1 MEQAACPSCGHIK
14 QPGEFGAIG
23 ECSQCG
29 APLASKPNS
38 AIALEK
44 RQATIRKRKSANASI
59 RADQKS
65 IKHILIA
72 IVVVGIVT
80 IIMYALE
87 PTKET
92 TAINEQA
99 NTQQAQNITKY
110 MKQNYGM
117 TNFTASWYYSIE
129 HIGINQTENKRT
141 IDVSTTTE
149 QRSSP
154 IGNNICNAVSNYWQS
169 HKNDFTGI
177 RIIGMGGQITNY
189 RYSLETPCR

>member
-1 MEQAACPSCGHIK
+1 MEQTACPSCGHIK
-14 QPGEFGAIG
+14 QPGEFGVVG
-23 ECSQCG
+23 ECNQCN
-29 APLASKPNS
+29 APFVSKPKS
-38 AIALEK
+38 PIALEK
-44 RQATIRKRKSANASI
+44 RQAANRKRKAANASI

-72 IVVVGIVT
+72 TVVVGIVT

-99 NTQQAQNITKY
+99 NTQQAQNITNY
-110 MKQNYGM
+110 IKQNYGM
-117 TNFTASWYYSIE
+117 PNFTASWYYSIE
-129 HIGINQTENKRT
+129 HIEINQTENQRT

-154 IGNNICNAVSNYWQS
+154 VGNNICNAVSNYWQS
-169 HKNDFTGI
+169 HKNSFTGI

-189 RYSLETPCR
+189 RYSLNNKCS